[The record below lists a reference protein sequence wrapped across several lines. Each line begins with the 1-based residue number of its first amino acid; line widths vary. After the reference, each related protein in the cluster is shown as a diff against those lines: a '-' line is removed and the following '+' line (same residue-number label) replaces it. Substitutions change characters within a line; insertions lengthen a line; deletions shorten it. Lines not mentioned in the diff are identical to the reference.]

1 MLFYTLFIQNVV
13 NYATFLEI
21 SSVAKQTLAI
31 IMKMVNLKLSE
42 LSMGQRKKIA
52 LAGVHVVSATCM
64 FCLLQLC
71 KTFSRSKSLKRNS
84 LTKVSLLK
92 STTFNPAKLIHMGMR
107 DKLHANG

>member
-1 MLFYTLFIQNVV
+1 MSKTSKTHSLFHPGSH
-13 NYATFLEI
+13 I
-21 SSVAKQTLAI
+21 S
-31 IMKMVNLKLSE
+31 
-42 LSMGQRKKIA
+42 KIA

-71 KTFSRSKSLKRNS
+71 KTFSLSKSLKRNS

-92 STTFNPAKLIHMGMR
+92 STTFNPAKIIRMGMR